1 MTAAQSSAAI
11 ASQGSQRIIVRSLGP
26 VLGAEVIGADVS
38 KPVPPET
45 MKLLDDALNQ
55 YKVICLRDQVLTKD
69 QMIAFSKQWGP
80 IGEHIMPGATR
91 AGVPEI
97 NVLSNAGPDGKPNG
111 RHPDPTA
118 KRWHTDRSYMPRPAM
133 CTLFYGLE
141 VPSVGGDT
149 LFANAAMAYDA
160 LPEETRARI
169 DKLNAIHWVVHSRR
183 DGGVMEAT
191 EEEKK
196 KAPPIRHPLAR
207 PHPATGKKAIYAGC
221 HAWMVEGIGEKESRE
236 LIDKLTNF
244 AVQERFVYA
253 HKWKKHDLVI
263 WDNRCTLHAATDY
276 DTAKELRVMWR
287 TIAEGTPTTP
297 V

>member
-1 MTAAQSSAAI
+1 MTAARARAQESTPSAP
-11 ASQGSQRIIVRSLGP
+11 GIVVRALGP
-26 VLGAEVIGADVS
+26 ILGAEIIGADVA
-38 KPVPPET
+38 KPVPVET
-45 MKLLDDALNQ
+45 MKVLNEALNQ

-69 QMIAFSKQWGP
+69 QLIAFSLQWGP
-80 IGEHIMPGATR
+80 LGEHIMPGATR
-91 AGVPEI
+91 AGAPEI
-97 NVLSNAGPDGKPNG
+97 NVLSNAGPDGRPNG

-133 CTLFYGLE
+133 CTLFYGIE

-149 LFANAAMAYDA
+149 LFANATMAYDE
-160 LPEETRARI
+160 LPEDVRARI

-191 EEEKK
+191 EEERK

-207 PHPATGKKAIYAGC
+207 PHPATGKRAIYAGC
-221 HAWMVEGIGEKESRE
+221 HAWMVEGLPETESRE
-236 LIDKLTNF
+236 LIDSLTKF
-244 AVQERFVYA
+244 ATQERFVYA

-287 TIAEGTPTTP
+287 TIAEGSATVP

>member
-1 MTAAQSSAAI
+1 MTSADSAASTPRDDSI
-11 ASQGSQRIIVRSLGP
+11 VIRSVGSVMGGEI
-26 VLGAEVIGADVS
+26 IGADLS
-38 KPVPPET
+38 KPVPREL
-45 MKLLDDALNQ
+45 MQRFDDALNR
-55 YKVICLRDQVLTKD
+55 YKVIVFRDQVLTKE
-69 QMIAFSKQWGP
+69 QMIEFSKQWGP
-80 IGEHIMPGATR
+80 LGEHIMPGATR
-91 AGVPEI
+91 SGVPEI

-141 VPSVGGDT
+141 VPSVGADT
-149 LFANAAMAYDA
+149 LFANGTMAYDA
-160 LPEETRARI
+160 LPEDKRQRI

-183 DGGVMEAT
+183 DGGVAEAT

-221 HAWMVEGIGEKESRE
+221 HAWKVEGLPEQLGRE
-236 LIDKLTNF
+236 LIDELTKF
-244 AVQERFVYA
+244 ATQEQFVYA
-253 HKWKKHDLVI
+253 HKWRKHDLVI
-263 WDNRCTLHAATDY
+263 WDNRCTMHAATDY

-287 TIAEGTPTTP
+287 TIAEGDVTVP

>member
-1 MTAAQSSAAI
+1 MTATSAHAH
-11 ASQGSQRIIVRSLGP
+11 ASTSDKMEIVVRSLGP
-26 VLGAEVIGADVS
+26 ILGAEIIGADAS
-38 KPVPPET
+38 KPVPPAT
-45 MKLLDDALNQ
+45 MKLLDDALNR

-69 QMIAFSKQWGP
+69 QLIAFSQQWGP
-80 IGEHIMPGATR
+80 LGEHIMPGATR

-141 VPSVGGDT
+141 VPAVGGDT
-149 LFANAAMAYDA
+149 LFANATMAYDA
-160 LPEETRARI
+160 LPDDVRTRI
-169 DKLNAIHWVVHSRR
+169 DKLNGIHWVVHSRR

-207 PHPATGKKAIYAGC
+207 PHPATGQKAIYAGC
-221 HAWMVEGIGEKESRE
+221 HAWMVEGLPETESRE
-236 LIDKLTNF
+236 MIDYLTRF
-244 AVQERFVYA
+244 ATQERFVYA
-253 HKWKKHDLVI
+253 HKWKKNDLVI

-287 TIAEGTPTTP
+287 TIAEGTPTVP